1 MASQE
6 SFGGRMRLE
15 RPPYHH
21 YLILVQLMVIFDAPA
36 DPFVPMIY
44 GLYSA
49 LEQVYNDYTLPFASN
64 V

>member
-1 MASQE
+1 
-6 SFGGRMRLE
+6 MRLE